1 MEGWK
6 SKSMGLMEGVFVEV
20 VWREE
25 CSMKRSGSCKEVG
38 GSRQGREK
46 VKGWKHKFGRSE
58 WYRRE
63 EEEKEERREEWI
75 RDASRT
81 QRKKRKTGWVV
92 EKQNGRRGK

>member
-1 MEGWK
+1 
-6 SKSMGLMEGVFVEV
+6 MGLMEGVFVEV

-58 WYRRE
+58 
-63 EEEKEERREEWI
+63 
-75 RDASRT
+75 
-81 QRKKRKTGWVV
+81 
-92 EKQNGRRGK
+92 